1 MAIPMHRI
9 STTSKLFDVF
19 GKAVEAVQLAPS
31 MKIAHDADAL
41 EALFGE
47 ESLEQV
53 RGRILRADRAHRRV
67 LYRLHDELARRRR
80 PQPVD
85 RFAGVVSA

>member
-1 MAIPMHRI
+1 MHRM
-9 STTSKLFDVF
+9 STTSRLIDAV
-19 GKAVEAVQLAPS
+19 GKAVAAVQLAPS

-41 EALFGE
+41 EALFGD

-53 RGRILRADRAHRRV
+53 RGRILRADRAHRRD

-80 PQPVD
+80 PATID
-85 RFAGVVSA
+85 RFAGAGA